1 MSAGDALSWGV
12 VNRVVAPDALAD
24 EARGLAAKLAAMP
37 TRAIALTKRAIYRAS
52 ERDLADAAD
61 YEARV
66 QGYLF
71 KTEDFHEGVAAFI
84 EKRPPVFKGK

>member
-1 MSAGDALSWGV
+1 
-12 VNRVVAPDALAD
+12 
-24 EARGLAAKLAAMP
+24 
-37 TRAIALTKRAIYRAS
+37 
-52 ERDLADAAD
+52 
-61 YEARV
+61 V